1 MDKNYIDKRSDG
13 WIRKVEHLY
22 SLIKDT
28 LKNEKEVHY
37 KTDQS
42 MVMREELMEK
52 YGVPPKNVPIFDLF
66 TGNQLKATFKPIG
79 LWVVGAQGRIDI
91 LTNIGSYIL
100 VDLGDDDAHPDWK
113 VFSPKNRKKAEPFN
127 AEFIERLAY

>member
-22 SLIKDT
+22 FLIKDT

-42 MVMREELMEK
+42 KVMREELMEK
-52 YGVPPKNVPIFDLF
+52 YGVPPNNVPIFDLF
-66 TGNQLKATFKPIG
+66 TGNQLKATFKSIA

-100 VDLGDDDAHPDWK
+100 LDLGDDDAHPDWK
-113 VFSPKNRKKAEPFN
+113 VFPLKNRKKTESFN